1 MHRKKQTSSTQDAS
15 FDDLFKQFESRQE
28 ISKQFERGVQDW
40 LVKIKQNVHALS
52 DVVNSL
58 DAVYGD
64 SDGIGLRSM
73 RAFKKLVSQLETN
86 SVVKY
91 KHQKERIS
99 TKFIYRKHLFKKQFI
114 IE

>member
-1 MHRKKQTSSTQDAS
+1 MA
-15 FDDLFKQFESRQE
+15 
-28 ISKQFERGVQDW
+28 KQFERGVQDW

-86 SVVKY
+86 SVVIIPPLPSILFSSY
-91 KHQKERIS
+91 S
-99 TKFIYRKHLFKKQFI
+99 FIYRKH
-114 IE
+114 